1 MAMDQIDDRVLEGA
15 SMVHDLFDGDA
26 SRAIERRI
34 AWALDCA
41 RIDDVMYWL
50 AVRSALYGQ
59 PV

>member
-1 MAMDQIDDRVLEGA
+1 MAMDQIDERVLEGA
-15 SMVHDLFDGDA
+15 SMVHDLFDGEA
-26 SRAIERRI
+26 GRAIERRI

-41 RIDDVMYWL
+41 RIDDAMYWL